1 MDTSLAILSD
11 EAMPLIPD
19 DDGYTLVGNDVLDQ
33 CIDKTTK
40 STVHV
45 VSLAMGNAADAVE
58 IICVGY
64 IMSEMNGITTR
75 DKELLS
81 AAVFIGM
88 LLGGLL
94 CGILSDR
101 IGRKPCLQYSLFL
114 NALAGLASAAAPNIT
129 WLIIF
134 RVVGGIGIGGSVPSV
149 FTLGAEVF
157 PSSIRGR
164 MLSVIASFWMVG
176 AIYTGLTGWLM
187 LGKDFSGH
195 RIMPGLSWRW
205 FAAICSLPA
214 IIALILTTFV
224 LPESPRY
231 LVGKGKFKE
240 AAAVLSDMS
249 GMAVYPH
256 NLEQADRYSQS
267 HSVDKRANSSS
278 SSVSITSIQELTI
291 LHLFRPE
298 LIRTTV
304 NIMLIWFTLSFGS
317 YGLSTW
323 ITVLFEDIGMGN
335 VYASAFIFALA
346 NLPGNLVS
354 IVYMDRIGRRR
365 LLTGGMVLAA
375 FSAVGFAE
383 GASHPP
389 VVILCATLFN
399 AFSVAGWNA
408 LDCLSVENFPTEVR
422 TTAMGVLAASGRVGA
437 VCAQFVNGTLEKN
450 VPLLLFVTSGCM
462 FVGGVAARFTAR
474 DETGRAL
481 TDHTL

>member
-1 MDTSLAILSD
+1 
-11 EAMPLIPD
+11 
-19 DDGYTLVGNDVLDQ
+19 
-33 CIDKTTK
+33 
-40 STVHV
+40 
-45 VSLAMGNAADAVE
+45 
-58 IICVGY
+58 
-64 IMSEMNGITTR
+64 
-75 DKELLS
+75 
-81 AAVFIGM
+81 M

-94 CGILSDR
+94 CGVLSDR
-101 IGRKPCLQYSLFL
+101 IGRKPCLQYSLIL
-114 NALAGLASAAAPNIT
+114 NAVAGLASAAAPDIN
-129 WLIIF
+129 WLIVF
-134 RVVGGIGIGGSVPSV
+134 RVIGGIGIGGSVPSV

-157 PSSIRGR
+157 PSRVRGR

-176 AIYTGLTGWLM
+176 AIYTGLAGWLM
-187 LGKDFSGH
+187 LGKDFSGD
-195 RIMPGLSWRW
+195 RIIPGISWRW
-205 FAAICSLPA
+205 FAVVCAVPA
-214 IIALILTTFV
+214 ILALILTTLV

-249 GMAVYPH
+249 GMAVFAH
-256 NLEQADRYSQS
+256 NLEQADSYSHS
-267 HSVDKRANSSS
+267 HSVDKRSISTSSN
-278 SSVSITSIQELTI
+278 TSLPDLKELTVV
-291 LHLFRPE
+291 HLFRPE
-298 LIRTTV
+298 LIRTTL

-346 NLPGNLVS
+346 NLPGNMVS
-354 IVYMDRIGRRR
+354 IMYMDRIGRRR

-375 FSAVGFAE
+375 ISAIGFAE
-383 GASHPP
+383 GASHPS

-422 TTAMGVLAASGRVGA
+422 TTAMGVLAASGRIGA

-462 FVGGVAARFTAR
+462 FLGGFAARFTPR
-474 DETGRAL
+474 DETGKAL
-481 TDHTL
+481 ADHTM